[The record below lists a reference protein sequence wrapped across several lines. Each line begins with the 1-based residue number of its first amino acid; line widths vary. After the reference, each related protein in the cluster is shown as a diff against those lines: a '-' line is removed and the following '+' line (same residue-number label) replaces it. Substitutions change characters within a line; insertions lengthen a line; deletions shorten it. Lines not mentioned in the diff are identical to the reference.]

1 MRRIVCYLT
10 RIRKNF
16 DKIQLFRSRIFFL
29 GQALYYDFKN
39 ERQLK
44 QHIKSTKTKG
54 KHMKQLVRTA
64 LITLLLPTMSYA
76 QQQHDHQAQQEQ
88 HQEQIG
94 YEGHIEA
101 TGVEALSQD
110 LRYLLIQEMK
120 ALQTGMMSIIPAY
133 VSGNW
138 TEIEST
144 ARKMNKSY
152 ILKQNLTE
160 SQMHELHSVLPESF
174 IEKDQRFHYL
184 AGMLEHAAK
193 SKKPE
198 LINFYFSEMNESC
211 VNCHSTFATHKFPA
225 LIAKEKKH
233 EHGH

>member
-1 MRRIVCYLT
+1 
-10 RIRKNF
+10 
-16 DKIQLFRSRIFFL
+16 
-29 GQALYYDFKN
+29 
-39 ERQLK
+39 
-44 QHIKSTKTKG
+44 
-54 KHMKQLVRTA
+54 MKYLVRIA
-64 LITLLLPTMSYA
+64 FLTLLLPVLGYA
-76 QQQHDHQAQQEQ
+76 QDNHAHHSHHENQSHEEPKQ
-88 HQEQIG
+88 
-94 YEGHIEA
+94 A

-110 LRYLLIQEMK
+110 LRDLLVQEMQ

-138 TEIEST
+138 AEIEST
-144 ARKMNKSY
+144 AKKMNNSY

-160 SQMHELHSVLPESF
+160 SQMHELHSVLPNSF

-193 SKKPE
+193 NKKPE

-211 VNCHSTFATHKFPA
+211 VGCHAQFATHKFPA
-225 LIAKEKKH
+225 LLAKDNKQ